1 MDRSLLINVA
11 SLITSSY
18 GLFRCT
24 QIKLPPSLA
33 QAGQKQFLTNISLA
47 ATISHNVVTIA
58 THVAKR
64 IKGHRAEKERR
75 EKAFARATASAEEV
89 QYHKR
94 EKSQEQLQQQNNSV
108 DSNNCVCSLL
118 TLINKHVTLPLALVL
133 ESVVATVYWPLRLFA
148 IGLILQGAKK
158 RSPIPLHIDISIH
171 LLPILY
177 MLSDYYLSG
186 AYERFKIGLLPSW
199 GIIAAI
205 GLAYKSYLNAL
216 IDTSTNQ
223 KYPYP
228 FLDVSEP
235 YKSIIFVVITSFG
248 WLFYVGY
255 RALPPKGIVSG
266 KERTKLD

>member
-18 GLFRCT
+18 GLFKCT
-24 QIKLPPSLA
+24 KIKLPPSLE

-47 ATISHNVVTIA
+47 VTISHNVVAIA
-58 THVAKR
+58 VHVTKR
-64 IKGHRAEKERR
+64 LRECSIRRQYR
-75 EKAFARATASAEEV
+75 EKAFAKATASREEV
-89 QYHKR
+89 QSLKQQ
-94 EKSQEQLQQQNNSV
+94 ENSEQLQPQGDVASS
-108 DSNNCVCSLL
+108 DGCACSLL
-118 TLINKHVTLPLALVL
+118 IFINKHVTLPLALVL
-133 ESVVATVYWPLRLFA
+133 ESIVATVYWPLRLFA

-186 AYERFKIGLLPSW
+186 ARERFKIGSLPSW

-205 GLAYKSYLNAL
+205 GLAYKSYLNVL

-235 YKSIIFVVITSFG
+235 YKSVIFVVITSFG
-248 WLFYVGY
+248 WLFYVAY
-255 RALPPKGIVSG
+255 RAFPPKTSLSK
-266 KERTKLD
+266 KEGTKLD